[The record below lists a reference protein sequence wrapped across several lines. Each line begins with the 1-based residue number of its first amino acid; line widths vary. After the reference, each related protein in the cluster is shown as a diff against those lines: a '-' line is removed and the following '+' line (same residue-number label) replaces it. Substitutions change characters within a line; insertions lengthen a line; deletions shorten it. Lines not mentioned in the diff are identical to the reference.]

1 MINSAE
7 DLEVYQRSYRLAL
20 EIHKVTLEFPPI
32 ERYELGSQMRRAS
45 KSIPTNIREGFGR
58 RRSTAEYRQF
68 LNIAR
73 SSCDEMFTH
82 LNFAKD
88 LNYIS
93 EKQYKYFV
101 SEYEIVGKQLTNLI
115 KSWLKFK

>member
-1 MINSAE
+1 MIKSVE

-20 EIHKVTLEFPPI
+20 EIHKITLGFPSI
-32 ERYELGSQMRRAS
+32 ERYELSSQMRRAS

-58 RRSTAEYRQF
+58 RRSAAEYRQF

-88 LNYIS
+88 LSYIS
-93 EKQYKYFV
+93 EKEYGHFI
-101 SEYEIVGKQLTNLI
+101 SEYEIVGKQLTSLI
-115 KSWLKFK
+115 RAWSKFK